1 MWYKASSVITAIR
14 QCRQLEISKESRI
27 PSCPKEGNNIHCHS
41 DFPDCEGK
49 SRKCLQN
56 LCMVNEKGDP
66 SFLYFEFYLSNNE
79 RDGLIKKQNTT
90 LRMLIRKYNINEE
103 IMISA

>member
-14 QCRQLEISKESRI
+14 HCNQLSIQKGTNI

-49 SRKCLQN
+49 EKNARK
-56 LCMVNEKGDP
+56 V
-66 SFLYFEFYLSNNE
+66 Y
-79 RDGLIKKQNTT
+79 
-90 LRMLIRKYNINEE
+90 
-103 IMISA
+103 